1 MSLFRPEALAAAT
14 TQPGGPLGLVP
25 IGWTLLT
32 GFLALI
38 LVGAVAI
45 AATLDYARKESV
57 QGILVPVR
65 GAVKVAVP
73 RTGTVSSIAVTDGRF
88 VAAGDPLLTL
98 AVSQGTSRG
107 EPLDVSVVRSLALQ
121 NQLLQDQIET
131 EGQRVASDLRR
142 LSAQTEALDREI
154 ARLETQHQIQE
165 RRIDIAGQ
173 RLAIGRDL
181 HASAVIAEAS
191 LQDREETW
199 LSQRQA
205 LAALAQ
211 EVAARQA
218 ERARL
223 TAELE
228 QVPALSRN
236 RVAELRLQLAENER
250 RRAEVEAQH
259 TILISAPIAGRVT
272 SLQAA
277 VGETLD
283 PSKPA
288 MALVPDGAALRAEL
302 FVPSRAIGFV
312 VPGQKVRLLYAAF
325 PFQRFGA
332 QTGQV
337 ETIATTALTPG
348 EVIGPVTLSEPT
360 YRVGVRLDR
369 QSVAADGR
377 EVALQPGMA
386 LTADIVLE
394 QRTLLAWL
402 LSPLA
407 GARNRM

>member
-1 MSLFRPEALAAAT
+1 MPLFRPEAVAAAT

-38 LVGAVAI
+38 LVGVVAI

-65 GAVKVAVP
+65 GAVKVTVP
-73 RTGTVSSIAVTDGRF
+73 RTGTVSSIAVADGRS
-88 VAAGDPLLTL
+88 VAAGAPLFTL

-131 EGQRVASDLRR
+131 EGQRVASDMRR
-142 LSAQTEALDREI
+142 LVAQTEALDREI
-154 ARLETQHQIQE
+154 ARLEAQHHIQE

-181 HASAVIAEAS
+181 HASAVIAEAN

-228 QVPALSRN
+228 QAPALSRN

-259 TILISAPIAGRVT
+259 TILVSAPIAGRVT

-337 ETIATTALTPG
+337 ETIATAALTPG
-348 EVIGPVTLSEPT
+348 EVIGPVTLTEPT

-369 QSVAADGR
+369 QTVAADGR

-386 LTADIVLE
+386 LMADIVLE